1 MNELSIEEE
10 MLAEEEEILVE
21 EEVFV
26 DLYNSGL
33 THVELQSVFN
43 CGRTRISAFT
53 KRLGLKREKPK
64 PDFSFRCG
72 TDTKGKFKLGKIKG
86 TKLKKCRNPDCDF
99 YYYGQKRDRYCCKK
113 CAVHVSNLR
122 YEEYRRYW
130 VATHKERVKE
140 YERKRRLKKL
150 ESV

>member
-43 CGRTRISAFT
+43 VEEQELA
-53 KRLGLKREKPK
+53 RLLK
-64 PDFSFRCG
+64 D
-72 TDTKGKFKLGKIKG
+72 LG
-86 TKLKKCRNPDCDF
+86 
-99 YYYGQKRDRYCCKK
+99 
-113 CAVHVSNLR
+113 
-122 YEEYRRYW
+122 
-130 VATHKERVKE
+130 
-140 YERKRRLKKL
+140 
-150 ESV
+150 